1 MFFVG
6 NARFHR
12 RFRVFCHRLVGGKGA
27 LVDVT
32 RGGFDRD
39 DMRARGERRDVK
51 GVECPVNLRGH
62 LNRVGH
68 WRGNLHIIITDY
80 PVAVNDNVLRLII
93 IEIIRCRHIVTQ
105 WQAFTIGDL
114 PIWC

>member
-1 MFFVG
+1 MVSSKISG
-6 NARFHR
+6 M
-12 RFRVFCHRLVGGKGA
+12 VYRLIFGKGA
-27 LVDVT
+27 LVDVA
-32 RGGFDRD
+32 RWGLDGD

-80 PVAVNDNVLRLII
+80 PVAINDNVLCLGAIDVKGI
-93 IEIIRCRHIVTQ
+93 GHIK
-105 WQAFTIGDL
+105 I
-114 PIWC
+114 